1 MRKHGSII
9 AEGRVSR
16 IEVCGCDGVHVTIG
30 AVTVRLPPGCFED
43 FSATVAEA
51 SATLSLM
58 AATARGAS
66 SRH

>member
-1 MRKHGSII
+1 VI

-51 SATLSLM
+51 TANLSLM
-58 AATARGAS
+58 AAVPHGNA